1 MEKQMSREK
10 KDSTMTSIN
19 IDAELYR
26 TFKRQAID
34 DGISLTLLVT
44 RAINTYLTGSQNNKA
59 LDQVKKELHSV
70 LNWQPTLE

>member
-1 MEKQMSREK
+1 MSREK

-44 RAINTYLTGSQNNKA
+44 RAINTYLTGSQNNMA
-59 LDQVKKELHSV
+59 LEQVKKELHSV